1 MPNTYAV
8 TECVHQSRGE
18 SVTLDWFV
26 ATTKP
31 RQEKV
36 AAQQLENQNFCV
48 YLPLFRRSKHRNGK
62 WKKSSEVLF
71 PGYVFI
77 QLDLEK
83 DDISPI
89 RSTIGVQG
97 LVRFGNQLAPL
108 DQKVISYLQK
118 NEQLHFGENVD
129 HAAQFASGDAVK
141 LLSGPFA
148 GLNGVFDI
156 SKSSARVIVL
166 LSILGGWQSVTIDLN
181 NIAPI

>member
-1 MPNTYAV
+1 M
-8 TECVHQSRGE
+8 
-18 SVTLDWFV
+18 TLDWFV

-36 AAQQLENQNFCV
+36 AKQQLENQKFCV
-48 YLPLFRRSKHRNGK
+48 YLPLLRRSKHRNGK
-62 WKKSSEVLF
+62 WKESSEVLF

-77 QLDLEK
+77 QLDLAK

-89 RSTIGVQG
+89 RSTIGVQS
-97 LVRFGNQLAPL
+97 LVRFGNQLAVL
-108 DQKVISYLQK
+108 DQKVISHLKQS
-118 NEQLHFGENVD
+118 EQHHFGGNVD
-129 HAAQFASGDAVK
+129 HAAQFANGDAVK

-166 LSILGGWQSVTIDLN
+166 LSILGGRQSVSIDVN
-181 NIAPI
+181 NIASA

>member
-1 MPNTYAV
+1 MS
-8 TECVHQSRGE
+8 QG
-18 SVTLDWFV
+18 WFV

-36 AAQQLENQNFCV
+36 AQQQLENQNFTA
-48 YLPLFRRSKHRNGK
+48 YLPMFRRSKHRNGK
-62 WKKSSEVLF
+62 WKESTEALF

-83 DDISPI
+83 DNIAPI

-97 LVRFGNQLAPL
+97 LVRFGNQLVAL
-108 DQKVISYLQK
+108 DQKVINHLQQ
-118 NEQLHFGENVD
+118 NEQQQLEQNVD
-129 HAAQFASGDAVK
+129 HAAQFTAGDTVK

-156 SKSSARVIVL
+156 SKSSDRVIVL
-166 LSILGGWQSVTIDLN
+166 LSILGGQQSVTIDVN
-181 NIAPI
+181 NIAPA